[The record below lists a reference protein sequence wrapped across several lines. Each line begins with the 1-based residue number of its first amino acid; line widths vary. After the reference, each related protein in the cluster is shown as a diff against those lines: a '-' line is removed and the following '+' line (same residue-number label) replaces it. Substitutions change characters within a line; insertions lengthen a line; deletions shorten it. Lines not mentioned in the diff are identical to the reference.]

1 MKNPFQIG
9 DKKIYEYRVQS
20 KDLASFDEEGLIHP
34 VLSTFTIAKCAE
46 WVCRLFVHEM
56 KEDGEE
62 GVGIM
67 VSVYHHAPALENDNV
82 VFTAELALVEKN
94 KVICKWNAKVKD
106 RLIASGEQIQKII
119 KVKDFYQTLENL
131 K

>member
-1 MKNPFQIG
+1 MKNPFHLG
-9 DKKIYEYRVQS
+9 DKKIYEYKVQS
-20 KDLASFDEEGLIHP
+20 KDFAAFDEEGLIHP

-62 GVGIM
+62 GVGVM
-67 VSVYHHAPALENDNV
+67 VSVNHHAPALENEIV
-82 VFTAELALVEKN
+82 LFTAELIEVNKN
-94 KVICKWNAKVKD
+94 KVVCQWYAKVGE
-106 RLIASGEQIQKII
+106 RLIASGEQIQKIVN
-119 KVKDFYQTLENL
+119 VKKFYQTLANL